1 MVVWKKKCR
10 KRQSEIL
17 KNGIIGKQYYYNENI
32 RNEYRE
38 KLGWQNNLIV
48 GHVGR
53 FSEQKN
59 HTFLIDVIAEM
70 YKVNPS
76 VRAVL
81 FGIGDLKNDME
92 QKVEQLGLK
101 AIIKFPG
108 TSPEINN
115 YLQAMDLFLF
125 PSLYEGLP
133 VVGIEAQAAGIWV
146 LASDTI
152 SPELKIT
159 DKVHW
164 MSLSKPV
171 SCWAEKGLELLN
183 QVSERDT
190 ALEIKEAGYD
200 IEFTARRLKDI
211 YES

>member
-1 MVVWKKKCR
+1 MTWNK
-10 KRQSEIL
+10 
-17 KNGIIGKQYYYNENI
+17 
-32 RNEYRE
+32 
-38 KLGWQNNLIV
+38 
-48 GHVGR
+48 
-53 FSEQKN
+53 
-59 HTFLIDVIAEM
+59 
-70 YKVNPS
+70 
-76 VRAVL
+76 
-81 FGIGDLKNDME
+81 
-92 QKVEQLGLK
+92 KVEQLGLK
-101 AIIKFPG
+101 SIIKFPG
-108 TSPEINN
+108 TSPEINK

-164 MSLSKPV
+164 MSLSKPA

-200 IEFTARRLKDI
+200 IEFTAKKIKRHI
-211 YES
+211 